1 MKILVI
7 NGGSSSI
14 KVQLFDMSDES
25 VIYHDNKEE
34 VVDYDASL
42 AQIFKDLIDKNILK
56 DISDIDMFAHRVVHG
71 GSKYSKAAIIDD
83 KVIEDI
89 RYLSSLAPLHNPV
102 NLKAIEYIKSNYLGK
117 KQVGVFDT
125 AFHQSIPSVAYT
137 YALPLKLRDKHHVR
151 RYGFHGTSH
160 KYLSIK
166 ASKELNIPLNKIN
179 LITIHLGNGASITA
193 IKNGKS
199 IDTSMGFT
207 PLEGLVMG
215 TRAGDMDSAIIFWL
229 HDNLGMSYND
239 INTMLNK
246 QSGLKGITSQSNMRE
261 IEKLYKQDDKMAKL
275 AIDMFVYRVQ
285 KYIGSYKEI
294 LPSLDAIVFSGGIG
308 ENSTL
313 IRELILSNNKN
324 KDAEILVI
332 KTDEELQIAREAM
345 ML

>member
-1 MKILVI
+1 
-7 NGGSSSI
+7 
-14 KVQLFDMSDES
+14 
-25 VIYHDNKEE
+25 
-34 VVDYDASL
+34 
-42 AQIFKDLIDKNILK
+42 
-56 DISDIDMFAHRVVHG
+56 
-71 GSKYSKAAIIDD
+71 
-83 KVIEDI
+83 
-89 RYLSSLAPLHNPV
+89 
-102 NLKAIEYIKSNYLGK
+102 
-117 KQVGVFDT
+117 
-125 AFHQSIPSVAYT
+125 
-137 YALPLKLRDKHHVR
+137 
-151 RYGFHGTSH
+151 
-160 KYLSIK
+160 
-166 ASKELNIPLNKIN
+166 
-179 LITIHLGNGASITA
+179 
-193 IKNGKS
+193 
-199 IDTSMGFT
+199 MGFT

-294 LPSLDAIVFSGGIG
+294 LPSLDAIVFSGRIG